1 MSCSQCFTA
10 QVPECIYNLDIYTSL
25 IDITNDVTVVIK
37 ITDSHGNVYFI
48 EGVHS
53 DGRVIVDFKNEHLP
67 KNLLNRYAG
76 AMTIELLYDLYM
88 NVIQTMTICGK
99 EYTCITLDVINN
111 NLSLLVYYIGCPL

>member
-1 MSCSQCFTA
+1 MSCSQCYTA
-10 QVPECIYNLDIYTSL
+10 QVPECIEKLFIYAIIGDESTDI
-25 IDITNDVTVVIK
+25 VIK

-48 EGVHS
+48 EGYS
-53 DGRVIVDFKNEHLP
+53 DGIVKVDFTNSSLP

-76 AMTIELLYDLYM
+76 AMTIELLYM

-111 NLSLLVYYIGCPL
+111 NLSLRDYSIGCAS

>member
-1 MSCSQCFTA
+1 MSCSQCYTA
-10 QVPECIYNLDIYTSL
+10 QVPECIDNLFIYAIIGDESTDI
-25 IDITNDVTVVIK
+25 VIK

-48 EGVHS
+48 EGEYS
-53 DGRVIVDFKNEHLP
+53 DGTVRVDFTNEHLP

-76 AMTIELLYDLYM
+76 AMTIELLYM

-111 NLSLLVYYIGCPL
+111 NLSLPEYYIGCK

>member
-10 QVPECIYNLDIYTSL
+10 QVPECIEKIYIYAKIPGDDP
-25 IDITNDVTVVIK
+25 IDIVIK

-48 EGVHS
+48 DGNYS
-53 DGRVIVDFKNEHLP
+53 DGRVRVDYTNEHLP

-76 AMTIELLYDLYM
+76 AMTIELLYM

-111 NLSLLVYYIGCPL
+111 NLSLRDYYIGCAS

>member
-10 QVPECIYNLDIYTSL
+10 QVPECIDNLFIYAKIPGDDP
-25 IDITNDVTVVIK
+25 IDIVIK

-76 AMTIELLYDLYM
+76 AMTIELLYM

>member
-10 QVPECIYNLDIYTSL
+10 QVPECIDNLFIYAKIPGDNHTDI
-25 IDITNDVTVVIK
+25 VIK
-37 ITDSHGNVYFI
+37 ITDSHGNIYLIDGVYL
-48 EGVHS
+48 
-53 DGRVIVDFKNEHLP
+53 DGIVSVEFLNSSLP

-76 AMTIELLYDLYM
+76 AMTIELLYM

-111 NLSLLVYYIGCPL
+111 NLSLPEYSIGCRS

>member
-1 MSCSQCFTA
+1 MSCSQCFTV
-10 QVPECIYNLDIYTSL
+10 QVPECIDNLFIYARIPGDNHTDIG
-25 IDITNDVTVVIK
+25 IK

-48 EGVHS
+48 EGEYSV
-53 DGRVIVDFKNEHLP
+53 GRVIVDFKNEHLP

-76 AMTIELLYDLYM
+76 AMTIELLYM

-111 NLSLLVYYIGCPL
+111 DLSLREYSIGCPL

>member
-1 MSCSQCFTA
+1 MSCSQCYTA
-10 QVPECIYNLDIYTSL
+10 QVPECIEKLYISARIPGDDP
-25 IDITNDVTVVIK
+25 IDIVIK
-37 ITDSHGNVYFI
+37 ITDSHGNIYLIDGVYL
-48 EGVHS
+48 
-53 DGRVIVDFKNEHLP
+53 DGIVSVEFLNSSLP

>member
-1 MSCSQCFTA
+1 MSCSQCYTA
-10 QVPECIYNLDIYTSL
+10 QVPECIDSL
-25 IDITNDVTVVIK
+25 LINAKIGDDPIDIVIK

-48 EGVHS
+48 EEEYSGGIVN
-53 DGRVIVDFKNEHLP
+53 VDFKIEHLP

-76 AMTIELLYDLYM
+76 AMTIEILYM

-111 NLSLLVYYIGCPL
+111 NLSLRGYYIGCAS

>member
-1 MSCSQCFTA
+1 MSCSQCYTA
-10 QVPECIYNLDIYTSL
+10 QVPECIESLTIYNTL
-25 IDITNDVTVVIK
+25 IDAPDNIYIVIK

-48 EGVHS
+48 EGYS
-53 DGRVIVDFKNEHLP
+53 DGIVKVDFKNSSLP

-76 AMTIELLYDLYM
+76 AMTIELLYM

-111 NLSLLVYYIGCPL
+111 SASLPEYSIGCQI